1 MGVYRTA
8 IVQGLS
14 IEHGRG
20 ERRQFSPVKT
30 EVISIPLKDT
40 LYAPASQIREGEH
53 DLRGPLG

>member
-1 MGVYRTA
+1 MGLYRTA

-30 EVISIPLKDT
+30 EVISITLKDNNPK
-40 LYAPASQIREGEH
+40 AVPQ
-53 DLRGPLG
+53 DLAGRWKVYKR

>member
-1 MGVYRTA
+1 MVQRTA

-30 EVISIPLKDT
+30 EVISKPLKDT
-40 LYAPASQIREGEH
+40 AV
-53 DLRGPLG
+53 DGPRRALE